1 VRRLLTASSVALLAL
16 FAAGA
21 LAAGGHDHVVGNC
34 TKSQVKPTTIVL
46 ACADDNAYVSH
57 ISWSSFGGATASGS
71 GQFYDNPCTPNCA
84 ASKDQVTAVSFS
96 LSRPRRCP
104 GGVKD
109 YRRMSITFTA
119 APPKHYG
126 LHYSPGLYCPIP

>member
-1 VRRLLTASSVALLAL
+1 MRRLLPASSVALPAL
-16 FAAGA
+16 FAAGT
-21 LAAGGHDHVVGNC
+21 LAAGGHDRVVGNC
-34 TKSQVKPTTIVL
+34 SKSQVKPTTIIL
-46 ACADDNAYVSH
+46 ACADDNTYVAH
-57 ISWSSFGGATASGS
+57 ISWSSFGGAIASGS

-84 ASKDQVTAVSFS
+84 ASKDQVTPVSFS

-104 GGVKD
+104 GGVDD

-119 APPKHYG
+119 PPPKHYG